1 MKTGFIGII
10 GRPNVGKST
19 LLNSILGE
27 KIAITADKPQTTRN
41 TIRGIYTRLKAP
53 SQEAGCGGVQMV
65 FVDTPGI
72 HKPHSKLGAYMTDS
86 AINTFKE
93 VDVILFLV
101 DSDMG
106 KGPGD
111 RYILEMLKEIPTPK
125 ILVIN
130 KIDTMEPEYF
140 RRIYDEYSSLGM
152 FDDIFGT
159 SALEGRN
166 VEKLLERI
174 EDFLEEG
181 PMFFPEDMVTD
192 HPERFIVSEIIREK
206 LLLYLND
213 EVPHGVAVEIESFKE
228 EPGLARIGAVIY
240 CERKSHKG
248 IIIGKQGKKLKGV
261 GKAARLE
268 IEALLG
274 CKVFLELWVKV
285 RENWRDSDIALSN
298 FGYKDE

>member
-27 KIAITADKPQTTRN
+27 KIAITTDKPQTTRN
-41 TIRGIYTRLKAP
+41 TIRGIYTR
-53 SQEAGCGGVQMV
+53 SDVQMV
-65 FVDTPGI
+65 FIDTPGI
-72 HKPHSKLGAYMTDS
+72 HKPHSKLGAYMTES
-86 AINTFKE
+86 AVNTFKE

-101 DSDMG
+101 DSDMS

-111 RYILEMLKEIPTPK
+111 KYILEMLKDVHTPK

-140 RRIYDEYSSLGM
+140 RRIYDEYSALGI
-152 FDDIFGT
+152 FEDVFGT
-159 SALEGRN
+159 AALEGRN
-166 VEKLLERI
+166 VDRLIGRI
-174 EDFLEEG
+174 EDFLQEG

-213 EVPHGVAVEIESFKE
+213 EVPHGVAVEIESFRE
-228 EPGLARIGAVIY
+228 EPGITRIGAVIY